1 MDKTPLFCCLLSGLI
16 PVSASAAP
24 SSPPFP
30 TQAEVAADASLYSPA
45 MYLRRSDILLA
56 VIIYKTVETDQE
68 ITYYA
73 RVVQSLRGDI
83 PVEALIQWSW
93 AAHKH
98 SAVSFSKPEPGS
110 SPKTELYSGN
120 YMYYTLAS
128 SKEVKKLPDTPESF
142 APADSIPGLDSYDL
156 GDDSHLLPDGG
167 ERSGPSYKET
177 PSYEPARIT
186 RQKPRLPA
194 SGPLPANNVLL
205 FFLSV
210 FPAGPSLLP
219 GHVSSPRPVPF
230 RKQAFFCISAFPSL
244 SRTGGKIHEKT
255 GSRFREPGLK
265 KGGSVRRP
273 D

>member
-1 MDKTPLFCCLLSGLI
+1 MLFVFRTDTRIGQRGAI
-16 PVSASAAP
+16 
-24 SSPPFP
+24 SPPFP

-128 SKEVKKLPDTPESF
+128 SKEVKNCRTRRNLLLRRTVSRAWIPMIWETTSF
-142 APADSIPGLDSYDL
+142 
-156 GDDSHLLPDGG
+156 
-167 ERSGPSYKET
+167 T
-177 PSYEPARIT
+177 
-186 RQKPRLPA
+186 
-194 SGPLPANNVLL
+194 
-205 FFLSV
+205 
-210 FPAGPSLLP
+210 
-219 GHVSSPRPVPF
+219 
-230 RKQAFFCISAFPSL
+230 
-244 SRTGGKIHEKT
+244 SR
-255 GSRFREPGLK
+255 
-265 KGGSVRRP
+265 
-273 D
+273 

>member
-1 MDKTPLFCCLLSGLI
+1 MDKTPLFCCLFSGLI

-156 GDDSHLLPDGG
+156 GDDVIYFPMTESDRGRAIRKLLHI
-167 ERSGPSYKET
+167 
-177 PSYEPARIT
+177 EPARIT
-186 RQKPRLPA
+186 AESEAARFLPS
-194 SGPLPANNVLL
+194 SG
-205 FFLSV
+205 
-210 FPAGPSLLP
+210 
-219 GHVSSPRPVPF
+219 
-230 RKQAFFCISAFPSL
+230 K
-244 SRTGGKIHEKT
+244 
-255 GSRFREPGLK
+255 
-265 KGGSVRRP
+265 
-273 D
+273 

>member
-93 AAHKH
+93 AAHKR
-98 SAVSFSKPEPGS
+98 
-110 SPKTELYSGN
+110 N
-120 YMYYTLAS
+120 C
-128 SKEVKKLPDTPESF
+128 
-142 APADSIPGLDSYDL
+142 IPV
-156 GDDSHLLPDGG
+156 
-167 ERSGPSYKET
+167 
-177 PSYEPARIT
+177 IICII
-186 RQKPRLPA
+186 
-194 SGPLPANNVLL
+194 PLP
-205 FFLSV
+205 
-210 FPAGPSLLP
+210 P
-219 GHVSSPRPVPF
+219 PR
-230 RKQAFFCISAFPSL
+230 R
-244 SRTGGKIHEKT
+244 
-255 GSRFREPGLK
+255 
-265 KGGSVRRP
+265 
-273 D
+273 

>member
-142 APADSIPGLDSYDL
+142 APADSIPGLDSYD
-156 GDDSHLLPDGG
+156 
-167 ERSGPSYKET
+167 
-177 PSYEPARIT
+177 
-186 RQKPRLPA
+186 
-194 SGPLPANNVLL
+194 PANNVLL